1 MDREKTN
8 AELAAPRQGVNVR
21 RRELLRLGTLLTALS
36 GATALSAVGATDAQA
51 APGEKNPSNTYV
63 PLAEK
68 GAASG
73 VATLDSGA
81 KIPLGQIPDLSSTF
95 VRKGSMRLNVKDF
108 GAVGNGMA
116 EDHGAILEA
125 YKAAEVAAANGTS
138 SEVYFPAGTY
148 RVSTELN
155 IDASDIEFVGDGNT
169 TQINLN
175 GVSLKIN
182 GTAGLIMFNGLRN
195 MRIVRNGA
203 PGVAV
208 AIVGGG
214 AGTGKCPARWHLDNV
229 HIASVGGTGLRL
241 AGTFLGTVY
250 NLYIRTAVTG
260 LVIDYDD
267 SLGTLAANA
276 INFHG
281 GEIQAVENIGTISG
295 GIGISFFGTTM
306 EGSSVSGLDIRSHCK
321 GITIAGC
328 YFEAN
333 RAFDVRVG
341 DNGQAYGLS
350 ISGCYFSPGAY
361 GPKERAVVLRTVHA
375 ADIRANY
382 FYGYSASPLLVNETA
397 PGLVTGGDANNH
409 NSKGAVPVLE
419 VQAGSK
425 WARATINGPAGV
437 NRQSAIQ
444 TGGTNRWLIN
454 WANATAES
462 GSNSGSNIE
471 YLAYDDAGVYLGPVL
486 TMYRATQQT
495 RIHGEARI
503 DGAINHDGTTAGFFG
518 AQPVARPKGVAVTSE
533 AIHAALVKLGLIS
546 G

>member
-1 MDREKTN
+1 MTRDKKGQSPSEANVGVKRRGLLRFGTLMSAFTGASAISAIGATSAQAVDEPVD
-8 AELAAPRQGVNVR
+8 LAA
-21 RRELLRLGTLLTALS
+21 
-36 GATALSAVGATDAQA
+36 
-51 APGEKNPSNTYV
+51 TY
-63 PLAEK
+63 
-68 GAASG
+68 
-73 VATLDSGA
+73 
-81 KIPLGQIPDLSSTF
+81 
-95 VRKGSMRLNVKDF
+95 VRKGATRLNVRDY
-108 GAVGNGMA
+108 GAVGNGA
-116 EDHGAILEA
+116 TDDHAAIIAAYEA
-125 YKAAEVAAANGTS
+125 AKVASAKGTS
-138 SEVYFPAGTY
+138 SEVYFPAGIY
-148 RVSTELN
+148 KVSSEIN

-182 GTAGLIMFNGLRN
+182 GTAGLIMFNGIRN
-195 MRIVRNGA
+195 MRIVRNGT

-214 AGTGKCPARWHLDNV
+214 AGTGKCPVRWHLDNV

-260 LVIDYDD
+260 LLIDYDD

-281 GEIQAVENIGTISG
+281 GEIQAVQNIGSIAG
-295 GIGISFFGTTM
+295 GIAISFFGTTM
-306 EGSSVSGLDIRSHCK
+306 EGASVSGLDLRANCR
-321 GITIAGC
+321 GITIVGC

-333 RAFDVRVG
+333 RSFDVRVG
-341 DNGQAYGLS
+341 ENGQVYGFSLN
-350 ISGCYFSPGAY
+350 GCYFNPGVY
-361 GPKERAVVLRTVHA
+361 GPKDRAVILRTVYA

-409 NSKGAVPVLE
+409 NSRGAIKVLQ
-419 VQAGSK
+419 VQAGTQ
-425 WARATINGPAGV
+425 WDRPVFGGRATIGDGTAAAALYLNGAAGS
-437 NRQSAIQ
+437 NRAYAIQ
-444 TGGTNRWLIN
+444 TRGANRWVIN

-462 GSNSGSNIE
+462 GANAGSNIE
-471 YLAYDDAGVYLGPVL
+471 YLAYSDAGTYLGPVL
-486 TMYRATQQT
+486 SMYRATRQT

-503 DGAINHDGTTAGFFG
+503 DGAINHDGSRVGFFG
-518 AQPVARPKGVAVTSE
+518 ATPVAKPTGVAVTPA

-546 G
+546 R